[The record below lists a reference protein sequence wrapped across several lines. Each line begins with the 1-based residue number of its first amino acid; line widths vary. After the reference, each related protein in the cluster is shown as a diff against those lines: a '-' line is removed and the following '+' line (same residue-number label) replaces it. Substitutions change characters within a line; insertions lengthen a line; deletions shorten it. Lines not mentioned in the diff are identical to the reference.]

1 MQRERVL
8 GWRKKYLETGCSSL
22 RLAAKGWCVV
32 SWMSTAEKGIILCL
46 NSRRQ
51 VGWRVR
57 F

>member
-1 MQRERVL
+1 MEEKVFGNL
-8 GWRKKYLETGCSSL
+8 TETGCSSL
-22 RLAAKGWCVV
+22 RLAAKGWRAV
-32 SWMSTAEKGIILCL
+32 SWMSTADKGIILCL